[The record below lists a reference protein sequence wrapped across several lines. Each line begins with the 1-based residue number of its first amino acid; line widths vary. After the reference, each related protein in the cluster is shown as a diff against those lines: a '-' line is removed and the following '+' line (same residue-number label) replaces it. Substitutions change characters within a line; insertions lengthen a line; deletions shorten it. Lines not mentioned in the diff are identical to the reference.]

1 MKRTKRLFFLLAL
14 VGAGFGAGAVLP
26 PSATTGTPANAGV
39 GKLPPAETYL
49 SVLQN
54 IHAHYA
60 PQNAAATPD
69 DKRLTYAAIGGML
82 AVLNDRYTQ
91 FWTPK
96 EYAQNMEETSGVFA
110 GIGTTL
116 DTTEAGKIVV
126 LQTVPESPA
135 AKMGIVPGDILT
147 QINKRPLAGKSL
159 DAVTELLKGAP
170 GTGVLLTVRR
180 AKVAA
185 PITVLLTRALV
196 AAPLV
201 ESRMVD
207 TAHGIGYVSLSLF
220 GENADAQF
228 GKAVA
233 KLESRGMRGMVFDLR
248 DNPGGL
254 LTVAQ
259 EIAARFVSEGV
270 LVWTQEKSGKMTAL
284 EVEPGKPDTALSRGE
299 YPVIVLVNAGSASAS
314 EIVAG
319 AIKDHNAGQLVG
331 ERTYGKGLVQT
342 IFPLDDDSAVK
353 ITTQHYFTPN
363 KTDIHKRYDKRTGAL
378 ISGGITPDVAVQLSD
393 DDWFRMRDAR
403 RAAPADPNAADTHD
417 PQLQKALT
425 LLQAQL
431 D

>member
-1 MKRTKRLFFLLAL
+1 MVLLAAL
-14 VGAGFGAGAVLP
+14 LIAGFGAGAVLP
-26 PSATTGTPANAGV
+26 PSATIGEPAHAGDSR
-39 GKLPPAETYL
+39 LPPAETYL

-60 PQNAAATPD
+60 PQNGKVPD
-69 DKRLTYAAIGGML
+69 DTRLTYAAIDGML
-82 AVLNDRYTQ
+82 GVLDDRYTQ

-96 EYAQNMEETSGVFA
+96 EYAANMEETSGVFA

-116 DTTEAGKIVV
+116 DTTGDGKIVV
-126 LQTVPESPA
+126 LQTVPGSPA
-135 AKMGIVPGDILT
+135 AKMGIVPGDILI
-147 QINKRPLAGKSL
+147 QVNKHSLAGKSL

-170 GTGVLLTVRR
+170 GTSVRLTLRC
-180 AKVAA
+180 AKA
-185 PITVLLTRALV
+185 PAPVSVLLTRALV

-201 ESRMVD
+201 ESRMAD
-207 TAHGIGYVSLSLF
+207 PARGIGYVSLSLF
-220 GENADAQF
+220 GENADTQFAQ
-228 GKAVA
+228 AVA
-233 KLESRGMRGMVFDLR
+233 KLEKRGMRGMVFDLR

-259 EIAARFVSEGV
+259 EIASRFVADGV
-270 LVWTQEKSGKMTAL
+270 IVWTQEKNGKMTAL
-284 EVEPGKPDTALSRGE
+284 EVEPDRHEGALFRGE
-299 YPVIVLVNAGSASAS
+299 YPVIVLVDGGSASAS

-319 AIKDHNAGQLVG
+319 AIKDHRAGKLVG
-331 ERTYGKGLVQT
+331 ERTFGKGLVQT

-363 KTDIHKRYDKRTGAL
+363 KTDIHKKYDKRTGAL
-378 ISGGITPDVAVQLSD
+378 ISGGILPDVAVQLSD

-403 RAAPADPNAADTHD
+403 RADPANPNAADRFD
-417 PQLQKALT
+417 PQLQKALS